1 MDAYPKDVRLVFK
14 HFPLSFHKNA
24 RPASEAAVF
33 AMKQGKFW
41 ELHDLLFQNFRSL
54 TMENIKKFGQQV
66 GLDPQALETSVR
78 SQSFKS
84 IIEKDIADGRKAN
97 VTGTPSIFVNGK
109 KLPRRDFATMQRMI
123 EQILSKEGSAA
134 AASR

>member
-1 MDAYPKDVRLVFK
+1 MK

-24 RPASEAAVF
+24 MPASEAAAF

-41 ELHDLLFQNFRSL
+41 EMHDRLFSNTRGL
-54 TMENIKKFGQQV
+54 TMENFKKYGGEI
-66 GLDPQALETSVR
+66 GLDPEVLETSIK

-84 IIEKDIADGRKAN
+84 VIQKDMADGRKAN

-109 KLPRRDFATMQRMI
+109 KLPRRDFATFKRVI
-123 EQILSKEGSAA
+123 DGILAGSQGG
-134 AASR
+134 AASSR